1 MPDTEFIDELIED
14 EGGEQEQEEQ
24 NSAAV
29 DLKIEQ
35 ALSAKEK
42 GFYNEMRAERQKRQ
56 EIQSQLDK
64 LTGTINVIL
73 ESRKDPAAAL
83 PAAGSKS
90 KFAGIPVAETE
101 SGELYIPEEHLVS
114 LVKPYEEKIRNLET
128 YLQRSNVARNVT
140 DEAEKAKMAM
150 VGESESYG
158 PAFQKYQAARKWAN
172 DRVVEFQREN
182 GVTGQMTSGQAL
194 DVVFDEAVEKEFAQ
208 KFPGLPLDEIV
219 TAEDSQRN
227 FRKMLKVISSSTA
240 GSRVDTTGQ
249 EKLKRLLKKPSGL
262 GSTPNAKAGHVSIGE
277 KMSSFTPE
285 DIMSLTDAQV
295 EALHRAMRSEETEEG
310 LSFT

>member
-1 MPDTEFIDELIED
+1 MPDTDFIDELVEN
-14 EGGEQEQEEQ
+14 EGGEQEQESP
-24 NSAAV
+24 NSAEV

-35 ALSAKEK
+35 AFTAKEK

-83 PAAGSKS
+83 PAGSKG
-90 KFAGIPVAETE
+90 KFSGIPVAETAD
-101 SGELYIPEEHLVS
+101 GELYIPEEHLVS

-194 DVVFDEAVEKEFAQ
+194 DVVFDDRVEKEFAQ
-208 KFPGLPLDEIV
+208 KFPGVPLDEIV

-227 FRKMLKVISSSTA
+227 FRKMLKVLSASA
-240 GSRVDTTGQ
+240 ADSRADTTGQ
-249 EKLKRLLKKPSGL
+249 DKLKRLLKKPSGL
-262 GSTPNAKAGHVSIGE
+262 GSTPNAKAGHVNISE

-295 EALHRAMRSEETEEG
+295 EALHRALASEEKEEG
-310 LSFT
+310 LLFS

>member
-1 MPDTEFIDELIED
+1 MADTDFIDELVED
-14 EGGEQEQEEQ
+14 EGGEQEQEAQ

-42 GFYNEMRAERQKRQ
+42 GFYNEMRTERQKRQ

-64 LTGTINVIL
+64 LTGTLNVIL
-73 ESRKDPAAAL
+73 ETRNNPADIATSGKPRL
-83 PAAGSKS
+83 P
-90 KFAGIPVAETE
+90 GIPVSETE
-101 SGELYIPEEHLVS
+101 AGELYIPEEHLVS

-150 VGESESYG
+150 VGENESYG

-172 DRVVEFQREN
+172 DRVVAFQREN

-194 DVVFDEAVEKEFAQ
+194 DAVFDEQVEKEFSQ
-208 KFPGLPLDEIV
+208 RFPGVPLDEIV

-227 FRKMLKVISSSTA
+227 FRKMLKVLATSA
-240 GSRVDTTGQ
+240 ADSRADTTGQ

-262 GSTPNAKAGHVSIGE
+262 GSTPNAKAGHVNISE
-277 KMSSFTPE
+277 KMASFTSE

-295 EALHRAMRSEETEEG
+295 DALHRALASEEKEEG
-310 LSFT
+310 LLFS

>member
-1 MPDTEFIDELIED
+1 MADTEFIDELIEN
-14 EGGEQEQEEQ
+14 EGGEQEQEAQ
-24 NSAAV
+24 NSAEV

-35 ALSAKEK
+35 AFTAKEK

-83 PAAGSKS
+83 PAGSKN
-90 KFAGIPVAETE
+90 KFSGIPVAETAD
-101 SGELYIPEEHLVS
+101 GELYIPEEHLVS

-140 DEAEKAKMAM
+140 DEAEKAKMAI
-150 VGESESYG
+150 VGENESYG

-194 DVVFDEAVEKEFAQ
+194 DVVFDESVEKEFAQ
-208 KFPGLPLDEIV
+208 RFPGVPLDEVV

-227 FRKMLKVISSSTA
+227 FRKMLKVLSSSTA
-240 GSRVDTTGQ
+240 GTRTDTTGQ